1 MFVRWDLSPAVKCGH
16 KGTKNRNGYKVNR
29 VARERFGR
37 RTLNRLAVYRRLP
50 EFFIFRIKSTSM
62 KKSFTAFSLFL
73 FFHLLSF
80 GQTINNVPLKEIDV
94 EYIEIVGTPTV
105 FSTKFTIELDFGQ
118 ANKFWSNKEYDLRD
132 ADGKRIKF
140 NSMIDALNFMGKN
153 GYELITPYIVPGTN
167 SSSGSVYHYL
177 LRRKKLQ

>member
-1 MFVRWDLSPAVKCGH
+1 
-16 KGTKNRNGYKVNR
+16 
-29 VARERFGR
+29 
-37 RTLNRLAVYRRLP
+37 
-50 EFFIFRIKSTSM
+50 M
-62 KKSFTAFSLFL
+62 KKSFAAFVPVL
-73 FFHLLSF
+73 FFYLPSSA
-80 GQTINNVPLKEIDV
+80 QTINNIPLKDIDV

-118 ANKFWSNKEYDLRD
+118 ENKFWSNKEYDLRD

-153 GYELITPYIVPGTN
+153 GYELIMPYIVPGTS

-177 LRRKKLQ
+177 LRRKKPQ